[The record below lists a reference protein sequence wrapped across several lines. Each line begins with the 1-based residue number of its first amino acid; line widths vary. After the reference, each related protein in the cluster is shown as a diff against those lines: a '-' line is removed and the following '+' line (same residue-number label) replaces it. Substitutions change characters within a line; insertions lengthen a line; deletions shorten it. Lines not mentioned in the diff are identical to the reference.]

1 MIQAVTTPAHKQAFA
16 TAIQGAPYFRAVMGR
31 DLALWA
37 DNPGAPVRLF
47 TLPGA
52 ALTLNGSTAQLCG
65 TPQDWEELLSF
76 LQFAGIAHL
85 IAEETPL
92 LPAAAGEPLFL
103 YSMPPQDRLPLAQE
117 HQGYMLNRSPS
128 VLRLATQLFPQEP
141 ERQDCYYSETCTAL
155 AHGFARVLAL
165 QDAAGRPVST
175 VGAYAMA
182 NGEAYMAMGETL
194 PELRGQGIGGWL
206 TGLLAADLAARGRR
220 VALSCKKE
228 RLNFYH
234 RLGFA
239 AEDTVQRYALDGLPE
254 EK

>member
-65 TPQDWEELLSF
+65 TPQDWEELISF

-103 YSMPPQDRLPLAQE
+103 YSMPPQDRLPLAL
-117 HQGYMLNRSPS
+117 GNPAFPAGTGTAGLLLFRNLYRAGP
-128 VLRLATQLFPQEP
+128 RLCPCA
-141 ERQDCYYSETCTAL
+141 
-155 AHGFARVLAL
+155 GFA
-165 QDAAGRPVST
+165 GCSRPP
-175 VGAYAMA
+175 
-182 NGEAYMAMGETL
+182 GEHCGGL
-194 PELRGQGIGGWL
+194 CHGQ
-206 TGLLAADLAARGRR
+206 
-220 VALSCKKE
+220 
-228 RLNFYH
+228 
-234 RLGFA
+234 
-239 AEDTVQRYALDGLPE
+239 Q
-254 EK
+254 

>member
-92 LPAAAGEPLFL
+92 LPAATGEPLFL
-103 YSMPPQDRLPLAQE
+103 YSMPPQNRLPLAQE

-165 QDAAGRPVST
+165 QDAAGRPR
-175 VGAYAMA
+175 
-182 NGEAYMAMGETL
+182 
-194 PELRGQGIGGWL
+194 LRP
-206 TGLLAADLAARGRR
+206 
-220 VALSCKKE
+220 
-228 RLNFYH
+228 H
-234 RLGFA
+234 RLFLYGQA
-239 AEDTVQRYALDGLPE
+239 D
-254 EK
+254 

>member
-92 LPAAAGEPLFL
+92 LPAAAG
-103 YSMPPQDRLPLAQE
+103 SRCSCIVC
-117 HQGYMLNRSPS
+117 H
-128 VLRLATQLFPQEP
+128 LRIVCRWRKNIRAI
-141 ERQDCYYSETCTAL
+141 C
-155 AHGFARVLAL
+155 
-165 QDAAGRPVST
+165 
-175 VGAYAMA
+175 
-182 NGEAYMAMGETL
+182 
-194 PELRGQGIGGWL
+194 
-206 TGLLAADLAARGRR
+206 
-220 VALSCKKE
+220 
-228 RLNFYH
+228 
-234 RLGFA
+234 
-239 AEDTVQRYALDGLPE
+239 
-254 EK
+254 

>member
-85 IAEETPL
+85 IAEETSL

-117 HQGYMLNRSPS
+117 PQGYMLNRSPS
-128 VLRLATQLFPQEP
+128 VLRLATQLFPQE
-141 ERQDCYYSETCTAL
+141 TAGL
-155 AHGFARVLAL
+155 LLFRNLYRAGPRLCPCAGFAGCSRPPGEHCGGLCHGQRRSLYGNGGNPAGAARTGHRRLADSL
-165 QDAAGRPVST
+165 PGQRAGR
-175 VGAYAMA
+175 
-182 NGEAYMAMGETL
+182 
-194 PELRGQGIGGWL
+194 GGL
-206 TGLLAADLAARGRR
+206 DRDIFVRGR
-220 VALSCKKE
+220 ALP
-228 RLNFYH
+228 L
-234 RLGFA
+234 L
-239 AEDTVQRYALDGLPE
+239 
-254 EK
+254 

>member
-155 AHGFARVLAL
+155 AHG
-165 QDAAGRPVST
+165 
-175 VGAYAMA
+175 
-182 NGEAYMAMGETL
+182 EAYMAMGETL
-194 PELRGQGIGGWL
+194 PELRGRGIGGWL
-206 TGLLAADLAARGRR
+206 IPYLANELAGEGWTVTFLCA
-220 VALSCKKE
+220 AE
-228 RLNFYH
+228 RCRFYD
-234 RLGFA
+234 RLGF
-239 AEDTVQRYALDGLPE
+239 VLQKQYVKYKL
-254 EK
+254 

>member
-1 MIQAVTTPAHKQAFA
+1 MIQAVTTPAHRQAFA
-16 TAIQGAPYFRAVMGR
+16 AAIQGAPYFRAVMGR

-65 TPQDWEELLSF
+65 HPQDWEELLGF
-76 LQFAGIAHL
+76 LRFAGITHL
-85 IAEETPL
+85 IAKAVPQ

-103 YSMPPQDRLPLAQE
+103 YSMPPLRRLPLAQAPK
-117 HQGYMLNRSPS
+117 GYTLTRSPAVS
-128 VLRLATQLFPQEP
+128 RLAAQLFPQEP

-182 NGEAYMAMGETL
+182 NGEAYMAMGETV
-194 PELRGQGIGGWL
+194 PDLRGQGIGGWL
-206 TGLLAADLAARGRR
+206 IPYLANELAG
-220 VALSCKKE
+220 
-228 RLNFYH
+228 
-234 RLGFA
+234 
-239 AEDTVQRYALDGLPE
+239 
-254 EK
+254 

>member
-31 DLALWA
+31 DLPCGQITPVPRCGSSPCPCGPDPERQHRPAVRHP
-37 DNPGAPVRLF
+37 PGLGGTAKLFAVCGHRPSDCGRNAP
-47 TLPGA
+47 T
-52 ALTLNGSTAQLCG
+52 T
-65 TPQDWEELLSF
+65 
-76 LQFAGIAHL
+76 
-85 IAEETPL
+85 
-92 LPAAAGEPLFL
+92 AAAGEPLFL

-194 PELRGQGIGGWL
+194 PELRGRGIGGWL
-206 TGLLAADLAARGRR
+206 IPYLANELAGEGWTVTFLCA
-220 VALSCKKE
+220 AE
-228 RLNFYH
+228 RCRFYE
-234 RLGFA
+234 RLGF
-239 AEDTVQRYALDGLPE
+239 VLQKQYVKYKL
-254 EK
+254 